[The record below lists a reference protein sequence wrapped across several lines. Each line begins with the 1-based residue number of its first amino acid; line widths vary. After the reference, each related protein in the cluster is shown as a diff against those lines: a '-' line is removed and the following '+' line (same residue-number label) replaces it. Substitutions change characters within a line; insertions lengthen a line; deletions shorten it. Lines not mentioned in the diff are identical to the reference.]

1 MSCPFKINSN
11 TIELTV
17 HTFCYWVLDLL
28 CVIIFIYCLTLLIFN
43 FNTRMK
49 AFVVLMLVLPIVMS
63 ENCPDPRDV
72 PVIDERTQKYTA
84 ALVYQVLTGLFFDI
98 GVIVYPLSTLTL

>member
-1 MSCPFKINSN
+1 
-11 TIELTV
+11 
-17 HTFCYWVLDLL
+17 
-28 CVIIFIYCLTLLIFN
+28 
-43 FNTRMK
+43 MK

-84 ALVYQVLTGLFFDI
+84 ALVYQVLTGLYECSRMQTIDM
-98 GVIVYPLSTLTL
+98 T